1 MRLLTQK
8 TPANAGVFRL
18 GGPRSGI
25 IRRSPYARAAMPLTI
40 EPFEQHDRACV
51 RLRHPRGATADISLH
66 GAHVL
71 SWKPEPARER
81 LYLSP
86 NASHQPGSAIRG
98 GIPVIFPQFA
108 GRGPLVKHGFARL
121 LEWRFAGLQDAT
133 VFGESAV
140 FELDDDEHTRSL
152 WPHRFGARLHVAL
165 SADALQVGL
174 EILNRDDSPFAFTAA
189 LHTYLRVAKL
199 GSVELEG
206 LESTP
211 YEDSARKSAPMPAS
225 NAPIR
230 FEGELD
236 RIYAATPRLLR
247 LRDGE
252 STLRIEAE
260 GFRDTVVWNPG
271 ATLAASMGD
280 LGAGEHLRFV
290 CVEAGT
296 VVEPV
301 TLAPGERWLGVQRLG
316 E

>member
-1 MRLLTQK
+1 MSLS
-8 TPANAGVFRL
+8 V
-18 GGPRSGI
+18 
-25 IRRSPYARAAMPLTI
+25 
-40 EPFEQHDRACV
+40 EPFEQRGLSCV
-51 RLRHPRGATADISLH
+51 RLRHPGGATADVSLH

-71 SWKPEPARER
+71 SWKPAPARER

-86 NASHQPGSAIRG
+86 NASHAPGSAIRG

-108 GRGPLVKHGFARL
+108 ARGPLTKHGFARL
-121 LEWRFAGLQDAT
+121 LEWRFAGLRDAT
-133 VFGESAV
+133 PFGESAV

-174 EILNRDDSPFAFTAA
+174 EVINRDESPFAFTAA

-199 GSVELEG
+199 AAVELCG

-211 YEDSARKSAPMPAS
+211 YEDSARRSAPMPAS
-225 NAPIR
+225 GAPVR

-236 RIYAATPRLLR
+236 RVYANAPRALG
-247 LRDGE
+247 LRDGDA
-252 STLRIEAE
+252 TLHLDAE

-296 VVEPV
+296 VVDPV
-301 TLAPGERWLGVQRLG
+301 TLAPGERWLGVQRLR

>member
-1 MRLLTQK
+1 MAL
-8 TPANAGVFRL
+8 
-18 GGPRSGI
+18 S
-25 IRRSPYARAAMPLTI
+25 I
-40 EPFEQHDRACV
+40 EPFEQHGRSGV
-51 RLRHPRGATADISLH
+51 RLRHARGATAEVSLH

-71 SWKPEPARER
+71 SWKPAPGRER

-86 NASHQPGSAIRG
+86 NASHLPGSAIRG

-133 VFGESAV
+133 PFGEAAV
-140 FELDDDEHTRSL
+140 FELDDTEHTRAL
-152 WPHRFGARLHVAL
+152 WPFRFAARLHVAL
-165 SADALQVGL
+165 SVDALQVGL
-174 EILNRDDSPFAFTAA
+174 EILNRDEASFAFTAA

-199 GSVELEG
+199 GAVELDG

-211 YEDSARKSAPMPAS
+211 FEDSARKSVPMPAS
-225 NAPIR
+225 SAPVR
-230 FEGELD
+230 FDGELD
-236 RIYAATPRLLR
+236 RIYAASPRALR
-247 LRDGE
+247 LRDGD
-252 STLRIEAE
+252 STLQVEAE

-296 VVEPV
+296 VVDPV
-301 TLAPGERWLGVQRLG
+301 MLAPGERWLGVQRLR

>member
-1 MRLLTQK
+1 MTLSSDSCQ
-8 TPANAGVFRL
+8 
-18 GGPRSGI
+18 
-25 IRRSPYARAAMPLTI
+25 
-40 EPFEQHDRACV
+40 QHGLDCV

-71 SWKPEPARER
+71 SWKPAPGRER

-86 NASHQPGSAIRG
+86 NASRLPGSAIRG

-108 GRGPLVKHGFARL
+108 GRGSLVKHGFARL
-121 LEWRFAGLQDAT
+121 LEWRFAGLQNAT
-133 VFGESAV
+133 PFGEAAV
-140 FELDDDEHTRSL
+140 FELDDTEHTRSL
-152 WPHRFGARLHVAL
+152 WPFRFGARLHVAL

-174 EILNRDDSPFAFTAA
+174 EILNRDESPFTFTSA

-199 GSVELEG
+199 GTVELDG

-225 NAPIR
+225 NAPVR
-230 FEGELD
+230 FDGELD
-236 RIYAATPRLLR
+236 RIYAASPRALR
-247 LRDGE
+247 LRDGD
-252 STLRIEAE
+252 STLHIEAE

-290 CVEAGT
+290 CVESGT

-301 TLAPGERWLGVQRLG
+301 TLEPGERWLGVQRLR

>member
-1 MRLLTQK
+1 MK
-8 TPANAGVFRL
+8 PA
-18 GGPRSGI
+18 
-25 IRRSPYARAAMPLTI
+25 
-40 EPFEQHDRACV
+40 
-51 RLRHPRGATADISLH
+51 
-66 GAHVL
+66 
-71 SWKPEPARER
+71 PARER

-86 NASHQPGSAIRG
+86 KASFGPGTAIRG

-108 GRGPLVKHGFARL
+108 SRGPLAKHGFARL
-121 LEWRFAGLQDAT
+121 LEWRFAGVQDAT
-133 VFGESAV
+133 PFGESAV

-152 WPHRFGARLHVAL
+152 WPHRFGTRLHVAL
-165 SADALQVGL
+165 SAGALQVGL
-174 EILNRDDSPFAFTAA
+174 EVLNRDDSAFEFAAA

-199 GSVELEG
+199 ASVELHG

-211 YEDSARKSAPMPAS
+211 YEDSARKSTPMPAA

-236 RIYAATPRLLR
+236 RVYAGTPRALE

-252 STLRIEAE
+252 PTLHIEAE

-301 TLAPGERWLGVQRLG
+301 SLAPGERWLGVQRLR

>member
-1 MRLLTQK
+1 MAL
-8 TPANAGVFRL
+8 
-18 GGPRSGI
+18 S
-25 IRRSPYARAAMPLTI
+25 I
-40 EPFEQHDRACV
+40 ESFEQHGRSCV
-51 RLRHPRGATADISLH
+51 RLRHPRGATAEVSLH

-71 SWKPEPARER
+71 SWKPAPGRER

-86 NASHQPGSAIRG
+86 NATHQPGSAIRG

-121 LEWRFAGLQDAT
+121 LEWRFADLQDAT
-133 VFGESAV
+133 PFGESAI
-140 FELDDDEHTRSL
+140 FELDDTEHTYSL
-152 WPHRFGARLHVAL
+152 WPFRFAARLHVAL
-165 SADALQVGL
+165 AADTLQVGL
-174 EILNRDDSPFAFTAA
+174 EILNRDETPFAFTAA

-199 GSVELEG
+199 AAVELDG

-225 NAPIR
+225 SAPVR
-230 FEGELD
+230 FDGELD
-236 RIYAATPRLLR
+236 RIYAASPRALR

-252 STLRIEAE
+252 STLHIEAE

-271 ATLAASMGD
+271 GTLAASMGD

-301 TLAPGERWLGVQRLG
+301 TLAPGERWLGVQRLR

>member
-1 MRLLTQK
+1 MAL
-8 TPANAGVFRL
+8 
-18 GGPRSGI
+18 S
-25 IRRSPYARAAMPLTI
+25 I
-40 EPFEQHDRACV
+40 EPFQQHGRSCV
-51 RLRHPRGATADISLH
+51 RLRHPRGATAEVSLH

-71 SWKPEPARER
+71 SWKPAPGRER

-86 NASHQPGSAIRG
+86 NASHLPGSAIRG

-133 VFGESAV
+133 PFGEAAV
-140 FELDDDEHTRSL
+140 FELDDTEHTRAL
-152 WPHRFGARLHVAL
+152 WPFRFAARLHVAL
-165 SADALQVGL
+165 SVDALQVGL
-174 EILNRDDSPFAFTAA
+174 EILNRDEAPFAFTAA

-199 GSVELEG
+199 GAVELDG

-211 YEDSARKSAPMPAS
+211 FEDSARKSAPMPAS
-225 NAPIR
+225 SAPVH
-230 FEGELD
+230 FDGELD
-236 RIYAATPRLLR
+236 RIYAASPRALR
-247 LRDGE
+247 LRDGD
-252 STLRIEAE
+252 STLHVEAE

-271 ATLAASMGD
+271 ATLAALMGD

-296 VVEPV
+296 VVDPV
-301 TLAPGERWLGVQRLG
+301 TLAPGERWLGVQRLR

>member
-1 MRLLTQK
+1 M
-8 TPANAGVFRL
+8 
-18 GGPRSGI
+18 S
-25 IRRSPYARAAMPLTI
+25 LTI
-40 EPFEQHDRACV
+40 EPFEQHGRPCV
-51 RLRHPRGATADISLH
+51 RLRHPRGATAAASLH

-71 SWKPEPARER
+71 SWKPAPGRGR

-86 NASHQPGSAIRG
+86 NASHLPGSAVRG
-98 GIPVIFPQFA
+98 GIPVIFPQFS

-133 VFGESAV
+133 PFGQAAV
-140 FELDDDEHTRSL
+140 FEVDDSEHTRSQ
-152 WPHRFGARLHVAL
+152 WPFRFGARLHVGL
-165 SADALQVGL
+165 SEDALQVGL
-174 EILNRDDSPFAFTAA
+174 EVLNRDESAFAFTAA
-189 LHTYLRVAKL
+189 LHTYLRVARL
-199 GSVELEG
+199 SAVELDG

-211 YEDSARKSAPMPAS
+211 YEDSARKSTPMPAA

-230 FEGELD
+230 FDGELD
-236 RIYAATPRLLR
+236 RVYANTPSALR

-252 STLRIEAE
+252 STLHIEAE

-271 ATLAASMGD
+271 ATLSASMGD

-301 TLAPGERWLGVQRLG
+301 TLAPGDRWLGVQRLR